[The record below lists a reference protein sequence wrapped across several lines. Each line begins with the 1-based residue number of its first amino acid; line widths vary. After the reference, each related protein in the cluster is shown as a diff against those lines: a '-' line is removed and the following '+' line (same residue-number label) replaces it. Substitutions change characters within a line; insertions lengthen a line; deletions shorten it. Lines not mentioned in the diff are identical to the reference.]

1 MSDLPAPSA
10 EALAHSEQLA
20 GLIRQEIRDNG
31 GTLPFSRYMELCLYS
46 PGYGYYSAGSQKFG
60 AGGDFVTAPGISTLF
75 GRCLARTCSGV
86 LEQLGQGD
94 ILEFGAGTGALAATL
109 LAELERLGRLPG
121 RYFILERSGELRSR
135 QLETLSR
142 MAPRLL
148 ECVEWLDEL
157 PEGGFRGMLLANE
170 VLDAMP
176 VERFRWNGEGVER
189 FHVECRGDA
198 FDWCAREAHDPEL
211 VAAVRRLAEDPGLLP
226 GYVSE
231 INLLLSPWLQGI
243 AALLERGLLLL
254 VDYGYPRHE
263 YYHPQHR
270 EGTLMCHCRH
280 RAHEDPFLWPGL
292 QDITAH
298 VDFTAVAEAGAAA
311 ELDVLGYTSQ
321 AWFLLDCGLDSLLQS
336 AGPTDSAAYL
346 QQAREAKTLIL
357 PGEMGERF
365 KCIGLG
371 RGLGDPHPGFSWS
384 GLSIPVVTGYFPELI
399 IVGREIRHLNPPPI
413 CS

>member
-10 EALAHSEQLA
+10 QALAHSERLV
-20 GLIRQEIRDNG
+20 GLIRREILDG
-31 GTLPFSRYMELCLYS
+31 GGVLPFSRYMELCLYS
-46 PGYGYYSAGSQKFG
+46 PGHGYYSAGSQKFG
-60 AGGDFVTAPGISTLF
+60 AAGDYVTAPEISLLF
-75 GRCLARTCSGV
+75 GRCLARTCNGV
-86 LEQLGQGD
+86 LEQLEKGD

-121 RYFILERSGELRSR
+121 RYLILELSGELRSR
-135 QLETLSR
+135 QQETLR
-142 MAPRLL
+142 RLTPRLL
-148 ECVEWLDEL
+148 ERVDWLDGL
-157 PEGGFRGMLLANE
+157 PEGGFRGVLLANE

-176 VERFRWNGEGVER
+176 VERFRWNGDGIGH

-198 FDWCAREAHDPEL
+198 FGWCAREAHDPEL

-231 INLLLSPWLQGI
+231 INLLLSSWLQGI
-243 AALLERGLLLL
+243 ATILDRGLLLV

-270 EGTLMCHCRH
+270 EGTLMCHYRH
-280 RAHEDPFLWPGL
+280 RAHENPFLWPGL

-298 VDFTAVAEAGAAA
+298 VDFTAVAEAGVATG
-311 ELDVLGYTSQ
+311 LDVVGYTSQ
-321 AWFLLDCGLDSLLQS
+321 AWFLLDCGLDSLLQA

-346 QQAREAKTLIL
+346 RQAREAKTLIL

-371 RGLGDPHPGFSWS
+371 RDLEDPVPGFR
-384 GLSIPVVTGYFPELI
+384 GHDLRYRL
-399 IVGREIRHLNPPPI
+399 
-413 CS
+413 